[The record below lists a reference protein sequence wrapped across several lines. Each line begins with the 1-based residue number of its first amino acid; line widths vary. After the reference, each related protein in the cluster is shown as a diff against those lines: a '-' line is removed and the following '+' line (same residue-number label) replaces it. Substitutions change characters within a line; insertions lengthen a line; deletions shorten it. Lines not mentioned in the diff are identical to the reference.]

1 MFPIYSSITEAR
13 VEMQAFKSPLAVG
26 TMEQV
31 DIFLHSFIFRI

>member
-1 MFPIYSSITEAR
+1 MFPINSSIIETR
-13 VEMQAFKSPLAVG
+13 VEMQAFKYPLAG